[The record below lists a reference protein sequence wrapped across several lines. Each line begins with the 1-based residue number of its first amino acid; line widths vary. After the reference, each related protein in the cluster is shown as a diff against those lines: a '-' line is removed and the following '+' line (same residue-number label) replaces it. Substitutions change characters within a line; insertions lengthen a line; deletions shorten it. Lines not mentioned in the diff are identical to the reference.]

1 MKKDLEF
8 GIIFLLNGG
17 TDMSYTSFGEFM
29 RILRVKN
36 HEVMG
41 DVAKMLGVKVPF
53 LSAVENG
60 KKNVP
65 SEWIDKII
73 DHYSL
78 NEDERL
84 KLEEAIE
91 ESKTQ
96 YKIIMNDSG
105 VNQRKVALQFARS
118 FDGMDDETAIKIL
131 DLLKNRKP
139 GGE

>member
-1 MKKDLEF
+1 
-8 GIIFLLNGG
+8 
-17 TDMSYTSFGEFM
+17 MSYTSFGEFM

-96 YKIIMNDSG
+96 SKIIMNDSG
-105 VNQRKVALQFARS
+105 VIKRKAALQFARS
-118 FDGMDDETAIKIL
+118 FNGMDDETAIKIM
-131 DLLKNRKP
+131 DLLKAENQK
-139 GGE
+139 

>member
-1 MKKDLEF
+1 
-8 GIIFLLNGG
+8 
-17 TDMSYTSFGEFM
+17 MSYTSFGELM

>member
-1 MKKDLEF
+1 
-8 GIIFLLNGG
+8 
-17 TDMSYTSFGEFM
+17 MSYTSFGEFM

-65 SEWIDKII
+65 SEWIGKII

-105 VNQRKVALQFARS
+105 INQRKAALQFARS
-118 FDGMDDETAIKIL
+118 FDGMDDETAIKIMN
-131 DLLKNRKP
+131 LLKNRK
-139 GGE
+139 GSD

>member
-1 MKKDLEF
+1 
-8 GIIFLLNGG
+8 
-17 TDMSYTSFGEFM
+17 MSYTSFGEFM
-29 RILRVKN
+29 RVLRVKN

-41 DVAKMLGVKVPF
+41 DVAKMLEVKVPF

-65 SEWIDKII
+65 NEWIDKIV

-91 ESKTQ
+91 ESKTM

-131 DLLKNRKP
+131 DLLKNRR
-139 GGE
+139 GGEWNGLWN

>member
-1 MKKDLEF
+1 
-8 GIIFLLNGG
+8 
-17 TDMSYTSFGEFM
+17 MSYTSFGEFM
-29 RILRVKN
+29 RVLRVKN

-65 SEWIDKII
+65 SEWIEKIVTYYNL
-73 DHYSL
+73 DAKGQA
-78 NEDERL
+78 EL
-84 KLEEAIE
+84 KEAIE

-105 VNQRKVALQFARS
+105 VNQRKAAMRFARS
-118 FDGMDDETAIKIL
+118 FDDMDDETAIAIL
-131 DLLKNRKP
+131 NLLKDKK
-139 GGE
+139 GCD

>member
-1 MKKDLEF
+1 
-8 GIIFLLNGG
+8 
-17 TDMSYTSFGEFM
+17 MSYTSFGEFM

-96 YKIIMNDSG
+96 YKIIMNDLG

>member
-1 MKKDLEF
+1 
-8 GIIFLLNGG
+8 
-17 TDMSYTSFGEFM
+17 MSYTSFGEFM

-105 VNQRKVALQFARS
+105 INQRKVALQFARS

>member
-1 MKKDLEF
+1 
-8 GIIFLLNGG
+8 
-17 TDMSYTSFGEFM
+17 MSYTSFGEFM

-65 SEWIDKII
+65 SEWIGKII

-78 NEDERL
+78 NENERL

-105 VNQRKVALQFARS
+105 INQRKAALQFARS
-118 FDGMDDETAIKIL
+118 FDGMDDETAIKIMN
-131 DLLKNRKP
+131 LLKNKK
-139 GGE
+139 GSD

>member
-1 MKKDLEF
+1 
-8 GIIFLLNGG
+8 
-17 TDMSYTSFGEFM
+17 MSYTSFGEFM

-65 SEWIDKII
+65 SEWRGKII

-105 VNQRKVALQFARS
+105 INQRKAALQFARS
-118 FDGMDDETAIKIL
+118 FDGMDDETAIKIMN
-131 DLLKNRKP
+131 LLKNKK
-139 GGE
+139 GSD

>member
-1 MKKDLEF
+1 M
-8 GIIFLLNGG
+8 
-17 TDMSYTSFGEFM
+17 
-29 RILRVKN
+29 
-36 HEVMG
+36 
-41 DVAKMLGVKVPF
+41 
-53 LSAVENG
+53 
-60 KKNVP
+60 
-65 SEWIDKII
+65 
-73 DHYSL
+73 
-78 NEDERL
+78 